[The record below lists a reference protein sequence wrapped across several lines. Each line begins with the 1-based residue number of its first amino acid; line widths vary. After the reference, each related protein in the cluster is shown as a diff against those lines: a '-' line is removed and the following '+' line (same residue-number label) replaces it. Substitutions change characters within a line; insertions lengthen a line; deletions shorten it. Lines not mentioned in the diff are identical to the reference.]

1 MKKKGIYAIF
11 SNVDGVRMT
20 EKDYLDLDLIA
31 KDCNLFDASDVNCVI
46 QKIQA
51 LDEIYEH
58 ENLVKIYNYFLSVS
72 RNPEILMN
80 VIQCA
85 DRIRDKA
92 SLSALLD
99 LLLMKNIDDE
109 KDLFISSIDSLCIN
123 HLCAEKVCVDFA
135 GWCTEG
141 VY

>member
-1 MKKKGIYAIF
+1 MKKKGLYAIF

-31 KDCNLFDASDVNCVI
+31 KDCNLFDASDVNSVI
-46 QKIQA
+46 RKIQA
-51 LDEIYEH
+51 LDEVYEH
-58 ENLVKIYNYFLSVS
+58 DNLVKIYNYFLSVS
-72 RNPEILMN
+72 KNPEILMN

-109 KDLFISSIDSLCIN
+109 KDLFIN
-123 HLCAEKVCVDFA
+123 VRAMCAKAIANLKDTSAV
-135 GWCTEG
+135 TS
-141 VY
+141 